1 MKAISTSGVIFCDNH
16 STNASAYKKLFGR
29 FGPEDENQLF
39 KTFNDQKICTFFDTI
54 YLIINIWNNMLNR
67 KRFTF
72 S

>member
-1 MKAISTSGVIFCDNH
+1 MKAISTSGVILCENH
-16 STNASAYKKLFGR
+16 STNVSAYKKLLGR

-39 KTFNDQKICTFFDTI
+39 ITFNDQKIYKFFDTI
-54 YLIINIWNNMLNR
+54 HLIINIWNNMLSR